1 MVVDAITIVVAI
13 LLAGLGVYVGFGRT
27 LRFFVNGIFG
37 TIISIVFCVA
47 FGGMIASIGP
57 IAEGISWLNN
67 WLGGVWD
74 FFATIRLATI
84 IYYVVLFLLVQ
95 LLRKLI
101 VLLLEK
107 LFSMDLLAMRIL
119 NGALGAVLMVVAV
132 FILLLLVLAIFEL
145 FGTSAF
151 VQDMLVKLDGTFIK
165 TLYLNNPID
174 FTQIFANNAQ
184 AGAEAT
190 LLF

>member
-84 IYYVVLFLLVQ
+84 VYYVVLFLLVQ
-95 LLRKLI
+95 LVRTLI
-101 VLLLEK
+101 VYGLEK
-107 LFSMDLLAMRIL
+107 LFSIDVLPMRII
-119 NGALGAVLMVVAV
+119 NSVLGAILMVVAV
-132 FILLLLVLAIFEL
+132 LILLLLVLAIFAYFE
-145 FGTSAF
+145 SSEF
-151 VQDMLVKLDGTFIK
+151 VQNMLLKLDGTFLG
-165 TLYLNNPID
+165 TLYHNNPID
-174 FTQIFANNAQ
+174 FTQIFAA
-184 AGAEAT
+184 AEAA
-190 LLF
+190 L